1 MSAFLSGRWPS
12 SWLPT
17 QSSRSQLAAGSGR
30 WPDGEQQGEAAAL
43 RCGAVRK
50 LPSGRF
56 LARYQ
61 APDGLLR
68 SAPETFPSQTDAN
81 RWLVRKEAEILDGRW
96 KNPDEKVLF
105 GVYAAAWFKERDY
118 ASTTRERNGSAL
130 RLHILP
136 TFENVVLS
144 EITTPQIR
152 RWRAGLLESGV
163 GEPTIAKAYQIL
175 RAIMNTAVD
184 DEVIQRNPCRIKGAG
199 AAKTAERPFLDVSEV
214 FQLAT
219 AVPPRFQVFILL
231 AAFTGLRFGELAGL
245 QRHDVDL
252 ERRTVAVRRA
262 LAETRSDG
270 IVVKGPKSAASVRTV
285 AFPASLTSDL
295 SAHLGAYAES
305 GRTGLVFTGAR
316 GGQLRRN
323 NFRRLWLRALKATGL
338 GDVHFH
344 DLRHTGNTLA
354 ATGGA
359 TTRELMQRM
368 GHSSVRA
375 ALIYQHLVNGRDHAI
390 ADHVDRQIRKAQ
402 DRDG

>member
-1 MSAFLSGRWPS
+1 MANQRGKRRRF
-12 SWLPT
+12 
-17 QSSRSQLAAGSGR
+17 GS
-30 WPDGEQQGEAAAL
+30 
-43 RCGAVRK
+43 VRK

-56 LARYQ
+56 QARY
-61 APDGLLR
+61 PGTDGLLR
-68 SAPETFPSQTDAN
+68 SAPETFPTQTDAD

-96 KNPDEKVLF
+96 RNPDSEVLF
-105 GVYAAAWFKERDY
+105 GVYADVWFKEHDY
-118 ASTTRERNGSAL
+118 AATTRERNGSAL

-136 TFENVVLS
+136 TFAGVVLS

-163 GEPTIAKAYQIL
+163 GEPTVAKAYQIL

-199 AAKTAERPFLDVSEV
+199 AAKTAERPFLDVTEV
-214 FQLAT
+214 FQLAD
-219 AVPPRFQVFILL
+219 AVPARFRVFILL
-231 AAFTGLRFGELAGL
+231 AAFTGLRFGELAAL
-245 QRHDVDL
+245 QRHDIDL
-252 ERRTVAVRRA
+252 ERRTIAVRRA

-270 IVVKGPKSAASVRTV
+270 IMVKTPKSAAGVRTV
-285 AFPASLTSDL
+285 AFPASLTEDL
-295 SAHLGAYAES
+295 GAHLAACAEP

-323 NFRRLWLRALKATGL
+323 NFRRLWLRALETTGL

-390 ADHVDRQIRKAQ
+390 AAHVDEQIRKVRPAEHG
-402 DRDG
+402 DASGT

>member
-1 MSAFLSGRWPS
+1 MANQKGKRRRF
-12 SWLPT
+12 
-17 QSSRSQLAAGSGR
+17 GS
-30 WPDGEQQGEAAAL
+30 
-43 RCGAVRK
+43 VRK

-56 LARYQ
+56 QARYPG
-61 APDGLLR
+61 PDGLMR
-68 SAPETFPSQTDAN
+68 SAPETFPTQTDAD

-96 KNPDEKVLF
+96 KNPDDKVLF
-105 GVYAAAWFKERDY
+105 GVYADAWFKERDY
-118 ASTTRERNGSAL
+118 AATTRERNGSAL
-130 RLHILP
+130 RLHVLP
-136 TFENVVLS
+136 TFAKVVLS

-163 GEPTIAKAYQIL
+163 GEPTVAKAYQIL

-199 AAKTAERPFLDVSEV
+199 AAKTAERPFLDVTEV
-214 FQLAT
+214 FQLAD
-219 AVPPRFQVFILL
+219 AMPARFRVFILL
-231 AAFTGLRFGELAGL
+231 AAFTGLRFGELAAL

-262 LAETRSDG
+262 LAETRTDG
-270 IVVKGPKSAASVRTV
+270 ILVKAPKSAAGVRTV
-285 AFPASLTSDL
+285 AFPASLTESL
-295 SAHLGAYAES
+295 TAHLAAYAEP

-323 NFRRLWLRALKATGL
+323 NFRRLWLRALETTGL

-390 ADHVDRQIRKAQ
+390 AAHVDEQIRKVRPAEP
-402 DRDG
+402 DDASGT

>member
-1 MSAFLSGRWPS
+1 MANQKGKRRRF
-12 SWLPT
+12 
-17 QSSRSQLAAGSGR
+17 GS
-30 WPDGEQQGEAAAL
+30 
-43 RCGAVRK
+43 VRK

-56 LARYQ
+56 QARYPG
-61 APDGLLR
+61 PDGLMR
-68 SAPETFPSQTDAN
+68 SAPETFPTQTDGD

-96 KNPDEKVLF
+96 KNPDDKVLF
-105 GVYAAAWFKERDY
+105 GVYADAWFKEHDY
-118 ASTTRERNGSAL
+118 AATTRERNGSAL
-130 RLHILP
+130 RLHVLP
-136 TFENVVLS
+136 TFANVVLS

-163 GEPTIAKAYQIL
+163 GEATVAKAYQIL

-199 AAKTAERPFLDVSEV
+199 AAKTAERPFLDVTEV
-214 FQLAT
+214 FQLAD
-219 AVPPRFQVFILL
+219 AVPARFRVFILL
-231 AAFTGLRFGELAGL
+231 AAFTGLRFGELAAL

-252 ERRTVAVRRA
+252 ERRTVSVRRA

-270 IVVKGPKSAASVRTV
+270 ILVKAPKSVAGVRTV
-285 AFPASLTSDL
+285 AFPASLTESL
-295 SAHLGAYAES
+295 AAHLAAYAEP

-323 NFRRLWLRALKATGL
+323 NFRRLWLRALETTGL

-390 ADHVDRQIRKAQ
+390 AAHVDEQIKKVRPAEPG
-402 DRDG
+402 DASGT

>member
-1 MSAFLSGRWPS
+1 MANQRGKRRRF
-12 SWLPT
+12 
-17 QSSRSQLAAGSGR
+17 GS
-30 WPDGEQQGEAAAL
+30 
-43 RCGAVRK
+43 VRK
-50 LPSGRF
+50 LPSGR
-56 LARYQ
+56 LQARYPG
-61 APDGLLR
+61 PDGQLR
-68 SAPETFPSQTDAN
+68 SAPETFSTQTDAD

-96 KNPDEKVLF
+96 RNPDDKVLF
-105 GVYAAAWFKERDY
+105 GVYADAWFKERDY
-118 ASTTRERNGSAL
+118 AATTRERNGSAL

-136 TFENVVLS
+136 TFANVVLS

-163 GEPTIAKAYQIL
+163 GEPTVAKAYQIL
-175 RAIMNTAVD
+175 RAVMSTAVD

-214 FQLAT
+214 FQLAD
-219 AVPPRFQVFILL
+219 AVPVRFQVFILL
-231 AAFTGLRFGELAGL
+231 AAFTGLRFGELAAL

-252 ERRTVAVRRA
+252 VGRTVAVRRA
-262 LAETRSDG
+262 LAETRTDG
-270 IVVKGPKSAASVRTV
+270 ILVKTPKSAAGVRTV
-285 AFPASLTSDL
+285 AFPASLTEEVA
-295 SAHLGAYAES
+295 AHLAAYAEP

-323 NFRRLWLRALKATGL
+323 NFRRLWLRALETTGL

-390 ADHVDRQIRKAQ
+390 AAHVDEQIKKVRPAEPA
-402 DRDG
+402 REGPEAASGT

>member
-1 MSAFLSGRWPS
+1 MANQRGKRRRF
-12 SWLPT
+12 
-17 QSSRSQLAAGSGR
+17 GS
-30 WPDGEQQGEAAAL
+30 
-43 RCGAVRK
+43 VRK

-56 LARYQ
+56 QARYPG
-61 APDGLLR
+61 PDGLMR
-68 SAPETFPSQTDAN
+68 SAPETFPTQTDAD

-96 KNPDEKVLF
+96 KNPDDKVLF
-105 GVYAAAWFKERDY
+105 GVYADAWFKERDY
-118 ASTTRERNGSAL
+118 AATTRERNGSAL
-130 RLHILP
+130 RLHVLP
-136 TFENVVLS
+136 TFANVVLS

-163 GEPTIAKAYQIL
+163 GEATVAKAYQIL

-199 AAKTAERPFLDVSEV
+199 AAKTAERPFLEVTEV
-214 FQLAT
+214 FQLAD
-219 AVPPRFQVFILL
+219 AVPARFRVFILL
-231 AAFTGLRFGELAGL
+231 AAFTGLRFGELAAL

-262 LAETRSDG
+262 LAETRTDG
-270 IVVKGPKSAASVRTV
+270 ILVKAPKSAAGVRTV
-285 AFPASLTSDL
+285 AFPASLTESL
-295 SAHLGAYAES
+295 AAHLAAYAEP

-323 NFRRLWLRALKATGL
+323 NFRRLWLRALETTGL

-390 ADHVDRQIRKAQ
+390 AAHVDEQIRKVRPPEPDDAS
-402 DRDG
+402 GT